1 MKRIVWVIAGCFVL
15 LGTTH
20 AVSFD
25 CSKATT
31 KIEKIICGDN
41 ELSKLDDQLSSA
53 YKISLQEESDADAIR
68 HDQKEWMKARNAC
81 QDVACIKRVYE
92 KRISD
97 LTLISNSQNVAL
109 DKTSPL
115 IGVWSIS
122 QPGNFDDI
130 SLVIQPK
137 WIDYGGCAR
146 MNYLVVYQ
154 KDDLFLLDV
163 QAPRSC
169 LHVGQEEMF
178 LELTVSGDRM
188 VFRNC
193 ESNLT
198 VEKLKENSK
207 DGLKYCSTQGA
218 HRDSSEPSIV
228 DRQSL
233 EAEHKGG
240 CKKKILLSDDQA
252 ELYRAINFNKTDSAL
267 KLIESGINVQFFGPW
282 KSSPLGLAL
291 AQGNLTVI
299 RALLK
304 SGADAQ
310 HTYCDNTSPF
320 ALITTTPSG
329 KRDQLLITQALL
341 DAHADA
347 KNQLGYPSP
356 LERALWTKKYDV
368 ADILLRN
375 GVDIDGLD
383 KAGGTPLT
391 DALKVP
397 PLGDER
403 VKYLLDHGANPNV
416 RNKKGETPLSLSVS
430 IISTPTIVKLLID
443 HGARV
448 NDKVDGKTALEIVEG
463 RMAKEGNAADQSV
476 VEMLKKA
483 SASQLTPQ
491 ATSR

>member
-1 MKRIVWVIAGCFVL
+1 MKQIVWVIAGCFVL

-31 KIEKIICGDN
+31 KIEKIICSDN
-41 ELSKLDDQLSSA
+41 ELSKLDDQLSST
-53 YKISLQEESDADAIR
+53 YKTSLQVERDADAIR
-68 HDQKEWMKARNAC
+68 HGQKEWMKARNAC
-81 QDVACIKRVYE
+81 QDVACIRLAYE

-97 LTLISNSQNVAL
+97 LSPISNSQSVAL
-109 DKTSPL
+109 DRASPL

-122 QPGNFDDI
+122 QPSNFDDI

-137 WIDYGGCAR
+137 WIDYGRCAR
-146 MNYLVVYQ
+146 MNYTVVYQ
-154 KDDLFLLDV
+154 NDDLFLLDV
-163 QAPRSC
+163 QAPKSC

-178 LELTVSGDRM
+178 LALTVSGDGM

-193 ESNLT
+193 DSNADF
-198 VEKLKENSK
+198 EKLKANSK
-207 DGLKYCSTQGA
+207 NGNVYCSIQGA
-218 HRDSSEPSIV
+218 YRNSSDPSIV

-240 CKKKILLSDDQA
+240 CKKKISLSDDQA
-252 ELYRAINFNKTDSAL
+252 ELYRAIDFNKTDSAL
-267 KLIESGINVQFFGPW
+267 KLIESGMNVQFFGPW
-282 KSSPLGLAL
+282 ESSPLGLAL

-304 SGADAQ
+304 AGADAK

-320 ALITTTPSG
+320 ALIAITPSG

-347 KNQLGYPSP
+347 ENQFGYPSP
-356 LERALWTKKYDV
+356 LESALWTKKYDV

-375 GVDIDGLD
+375 GVEIDGLD

-391 DALKVP
+391 DALKL
-397 PLGDER
+397 PLRDEQVR
-403 VKYLLDHGANPNV
+403 YLLDHGANPNV
-416 RNKKGETPLSLSVS
+416 RNNKGETPLYLSVS
-430 IISTPTIVKLLID
+430 IISTPIIVRLLID

-463 RMAKEGNAADQSV
+463 RMSKEINAADQSV
-476 VEMLKKA
+476 IEMLKKA
-483 SASQLTPQ
+483 SVSQQTP
-491 ATSR
+491 

>member
-41 ELSKLDDQLSSA
+41 ELSKLDDQLNST
-53 YKISLQEESDADAIR
+53 YKTSLQEESDADVIR
-68 HDQKEWMKARNAC
+68 HDQKEWMKARNTC
-81 QDVACIKRVYE
+81 QDVTCIKLAYE

-97 LTLISNSQNVAL
+97 LTLISNSQNAAI
-109 DKTSPL
+109 DRASPL

-122 QPGNFDDI
+122 QPSYFDDI
-130 SLVIQPK
+130 KLVIQRK
-137 WIDYGGCAR
+137 WIDYGRCAR

-154 KDDLFLLDV
+154 KDDLFLLKV

-169 LHVGQEEMF
+169 LHVGQEAMF
-178 LELTVSGDRM
+178 LALTVSGDRM
-188 VFRNC
+188 VYRSC
-193 ESNLT
+193 ESNST
-198 VEKLKENSK
+198 FEKLKENSK
-207 DGLKYCSTQGA
+207 DVLNYCSPQGV
-218 HRDSSEPSIV
+218 HRDSSEPSVV

-252 ELYRAINFNKTDSAL
+252 ELYRAIDFNKTDSAL
-267 KLIESGINVQFFGPW
+267 KLIESGMNVQFFGPW
-282 KSSPLGLAL
+282 ESSPLGLAL
-291 AQGNLTVI
+291 AQGNLSVI

-304 SGADAQ
+304 AGADAQ

-320 ALITTTPSG
+320 ALIATTPSG

-347 KNQLGYPSP
+347 NNQFGYPSP
-356 LERALWTKKYDV
+356 LESALWTKKYDV

-375 GVDIDGLD
+375 GVDIDGLN

-391 DALKVP
+391 DALKL
-397 PLGDER
+397 PLRDEQVR
-403 VKYLLDHGANPNV
+403 YLLDHGANPNV

-430 IISTPTIVKLLID
+430 IISTPIIVRLLID

-463 RMAKEGNAADQSV
+463 RKSKEVNAADQSV
-476 VEMLKKA
+476 IEMLKKA
-483 SASQLTPQ
+483 SVSQQTP
-491 ATSR
+491 